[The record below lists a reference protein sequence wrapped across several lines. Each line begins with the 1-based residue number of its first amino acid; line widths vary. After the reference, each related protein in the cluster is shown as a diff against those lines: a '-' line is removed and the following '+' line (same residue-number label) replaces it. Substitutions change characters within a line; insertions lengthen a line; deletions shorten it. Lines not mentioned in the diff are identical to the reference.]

1 MRMDMLVRDINV
13 FNSYF
18 KRFIKGNAAIKGG
31 KFIIL
36 ENVNWMPSSRIE
48 SSMDRGNIWFQA

>member
-18 KRFIKGNAAIKGG
+18 KDLLKGMQPSRMESS
-31 KFIIL
+31 IIL
-36 ENVNWMPSSRIE
+36 ENVNWMPSSRIQ
-48 SSMDRGNIWFQA
+48 SSMDRGSIWFQV